1 VPFGGVKGTGVGLR
15 EMGSVAIDFYTE
27 LKSVYIDY
35 SARKQ

>member
-1 VPFGGVKGTGVGLR
+1 MKGTGVGLR

-35 SARKQ
+35 SAVRP